1 MRASFALRRRSA
13 ALLIAAIALP
23 AYAIAQSGTKT
34 TVNTVKNTSQE
45 AASAWPSKPLRI
57 LVGFPGGSS
66 PDATARTLAEGLSK
80 ALGQPVVVDN
90 KPGASGNIAADMVAK
105 ATDDHTFGVVING
118 NLTSAKLLNP
128 KLPYDPA
135 TDFQFISL
143 LAKAPLVLVAQP
155 SLPSGSA
162 FFEVAKAS
170 GSQWNYG
177 SPGNGSVAHLG
188 LELLKSKAPGLQA
201 VHIPFAGS
209 PQIVTSM
216 MGGQVQLAF
225 MAPGVAL
232 PQVRAGKLKAIG
244 ITGGRSPLVP
254 DIAPLSDSGI
264 NGVNLEVW
272 NALIGPANLPKS
284 IVNKLS
290 AAVVSVLRD
299 PDTRQRLF
307 NQGWQTVGTSP
318 EGLALRVHEEAAQLG
333 AIIKSQGIKS
343 E

>member
-1 MRASFALRRRSA
+1 MYAMQILLRRRYAS
-13 ALLIAAIALP
+13 LLIAVIALP
-23 AYAIAQSGTKT
+23 ASAVVQLDAKSNKT
-34 TVNTVKNTSQE
+34 TRPTAVDI
-45 AASAWPSKPLRI
+45 AASWPSKPLRI

-66 PDATARTLAEGLSK
+66 PDATARTLAQGLSK

-105 ATDDHTFGVVING
+105 ASDDYTFGVVING

-143 LAKAPLVLVAQP
+143 LTKAPLVLVAQT
-155 SLPSGSA
+155 SLPSSHA
-162 FFEVAKAS
+162 FFDAAKAS

-188 LELLKSKAPGLQA
+188 MELLKSKALGLQA

-209 PQIVTSM
+209 PQIVSSM

-244 ITGGRSPLVP
+244 ITGGRSPLVA
-254 DIAPLSDSGI
+254 DIPPLSDAGI
-264 NGVNLEVW
+264 QGVNLEVW
-272 NALIGPANLPKS
+272 NALIGPAKLPPA
-284 IVNKLS
+284 IVSKLS
-290 AAVVSVLRD
+290 AAVVNVLRD
-299 PDTRQRLF
+299 PDVRQRLF

-318 EGLALRVHEEAAQLG
+318 EGLALRVREETAQLG
-333 AIIKSQGIKS
+333 AIIRSQGIKS